1 MPKASIEY
9 PDEIVTKNNNGGW
22 HRKGKRAYRSAVK
35 TFMQC
40 LQTYKEPRL
49 YQLCFEG
56 KTHKAQ
62 MKMLNALIQIADR
75 AGIECEWFACREVAD
90 RTKAAHIHAFIIINA
105 HNVNVWS
112 VFNQFDDGQV
122 GQLCIKHGI
131 NFSIFP
137 PKDEKGI
144 HNGNTYMALPYQ
156 GPGNRQTQLGT
167 ERLADAL
174 VWLSY
179 AYKARSKPT
188 DEEADGQI
196 FPASRP
202 NRKRSIPLPSAA
214 LPAEKEA
221 IAAEAIQNDSK
232 PLQGDSKP
240 SEWIGIKIT
249 PEPHQEAVFAS
260 QTHNDNKGTNE
271 NSTTTQYQT
280 NRQGEACNSSPSEVR
295 CNASLVG
302 SRSCRNAST
311 EASSSPGKASNPR
324 YEDGSGA
331 STHHREGQYE
341 MMWTPA
347 ETYVATQYEA
357 AVDQQ
362 LDIEAMRLFLLEQ
375 GIKRSPA
382 QVAWELEEKYGFYG
396 YASRYPAP
404 AKPDT
409 RALDALIDRTPLKS
423 AKGTHLSQGQD
434 RMIVSSKARKI
445 YQTHC

>member
-214 LPAEKEA
+214 LPAEKEESTV
-221 IAAEAIQNDSK
+221 EAIESDSK

-240 SEWIGIKIT
+240 SVWIDAKST

-260 QTHNDNKGTNE
+260 QTHNDNKEANE
-271 NSTTTQYQT
+271 NSTTAQYQT

-295 CNASLVG
+295 CD
-302 SRSCRNAST
+302 
-311 EASSSPGKASNPR
+311 ASNPR
-324 YEDGSGA
+324 HEDGSGA
-331 STHHREGQYE
+331 STHHKEGRYE

-362 LDIEAMRLFLLEQ
+362 LDVEALRLFLLEH
-375 GIKRSPA
+375 GIKRTPA
-382 QVAWELEEKYGFYG
+382 QVAWELEEKYGFLG
-396 YASRYPAP
+396 YVSRNPAP
-404 AKPDT
+404 AKADT